1 MLEGKQ
7 ATKNQKEKTQMKKTK
22 NTAAGSVATSK
33 KNNLKKIISDY
44 EANALIAENLVN
56 VINNGDYSS
65 WVKHWHFINN
75 PTELYYSVIDGLVAA
90 FALSMEA
97 VTIKNLF
104 GCEEFAN
111 IPAGFYLN
119 FKEIKMLGKRLN
131 KGATGQ
137 PMYEKRS
144 FYKTLTKAEE
154 ESLMKDEELALAYEI
169 LINDPKH
176 PAFNAAFKVTKEDG
190 KSYDFDE
197 FIEWDSW
204 HSCPAYK
211 RHQFVLVYYYNNNDL
226 NEPLDIKTL
235 WNVKDRPQFT
245 PAQKIETA
253 EAVKES
259 YIDRSKVTLYQGLS
273 NSAYY
278 SRNSHS
284 VNLPKMEQF
293 DNTEEYYETMFHE
306 FAHSTGHYTL
316 LNRKSLMEQCGFHS
330 VLYSK
335 EELVAEL
342 SSLFILDDLKMMTAD
357 VFKNSASYIAGWGA
371 NFGKNIKHNV
381 MNTLSHALK
390 AAELVLN
397 KCLKSKKITKEE
409 AIKEE
414 TTTNEEAAASSEV
427 ATVKVEEK
435 TVSIEEVKPL
445 KNLTAK
451 EMKKRAVSFVN
462 KSKRDYLRKS
472 QYIETMQYI
481 TNSAIAVRLVP
492 ADWIDEIPED
502 SSPAVKYEGLINM
515 HFEKDFELAT
525 AVNASDVRLAA
536 KNKEEKFTVKL
547 AEEVIYDLST
557 TQLVGL
563 LNLLRINNNEQFLI
577 ARRADDTKGRL
588 ALKVKKLI
596 ENWNGEKVSEGIICP
611 LYRENKK

>member
-1 MLEGKQ
+1 
-7 ATKNQKEKTQMKKTK
+7 MKKTK

-397 KCLKSKKITKEE
+397 KCLKSKKMTKEE
-409 AIKEE
+409 VIKEE
-414 TTTNEEAAASSEV
+414 ITTNEEATTSSEV
-427 ATVKVEEK
+427 VTVKVEEK

-525 AVNASDVRLAA
+525 VVNASDVRLAA

>member
-1 MLEGKQ
+1 
-7 ATKNQKEKTQMKKTK
+7 MKKTK

-397 KCLKSKKITKEE
+397 KCLKNKKMTKEE
-409 AIKEE
+409 VIKEE
-414 TTTNEEAAASSEV
+414 TTTNEEVTASSEV

-525 AVNASDVRLAA
+525 VVNASDVRLAA

-577 ARRADDTKGRL
+577 ARRADDAKGRL

>member
-1 MLEGKQ
+1 
-7 ATKNQKEKTQMKKTK
+7 MKKTK

-409 AIKEE
+409 VIKEE
-414 TTTNEEAAASSEV
+414 ITTNEEATTSSEV

-525 AVNASDVRLAA
+525 VVNASDVRLAA

>member
-1 MLEGKQ
+1 
-7 ATKNQKEKTQMKKTK
+7 MKKTK

-397 KCLKSKKITKEE
+397 KCLKSKKMTKEE
-409 AIKEE
+409 VIKEE
-414 TTTNEEAAASSEV
+414 TTTNEEATTSSEV

-435 TVSIEEVKPL
+435 TASIEEVKPL

-502 SSPAVKYEGLINM
+502 SNPAVKYEGLINM

-525 AVNASDVRLAA
+525 VVNASDVRLAA

>member
-1 MLEGKQ
+1 
-7 ATKNQKEKTQMKKTK
+7 MKKTK

-97 VTIKNLF
+97 ATIKNLF

-397 KCLKSKKITKEE
+397 KCLKSKKMTKEE
-409 AIKEE
+409 VIKEE
-414 TTTNEEAAASSEV
+414 TTTNEEVTASSEV

-451 EMKKRAVSFVN
+451 EMKKRAISFVN

-515 HFEKDFELAT
+515 HFEKDFELA
-525 AVNASDVRLAA
+525 AVVNASDVRLAA

-588 ALKVKKLI
+588 ALKVKRLI

>member
-1 MLEGKQ
+1 
-7 ATKNQKEKTQMKKTK
+7 MKKTK

-397 KCLKSKKITKEE
+397 KCLKSKKLTKEE
-409 AIKEE
+409 VIKEE
-414 TTTNEEAAASSEV
+414 ITTNEEATASSEV

-435 TVSIEEVKPL
+435 TVSIEEMKPL

-472 QYIETMQYI
+472 QYIEQMQYI
-481 TNSAIAVRLVP
+481 TNSAIAVRLVH

-502 SSPAVKYEGLINM
+502 SSPVVKYEGLINM

-525 AVNASDVRLAA
+525 VVNASDVRLAA

>member
-1 MLEGKQ
+1 
-7 ATKNQKEKTQMKKTK
+7 MKKTK

-397 KCLKSKKITKEE
+397 KCLKSKKINKEE
-409 AIKEE
+409 VIKEE
-414 TTTNEEAAASSEV
+414 ITTNEEVTASSEV

-502 SSPAVKYEGLINM
+502 SNPAVKYEGLINM

-525 AVNASDVRLAA
+525 VVNASDVRLAA